1 MYNQN
6 SSCLKTVLP
15 KTSLDSIQTSISNLQ
30 DNLTKSVMKES
41 DKSDVQNKL
50 NKLTTQ
56 FNQIKTLKLC
66 NTYCSNNTSYV
77 PSANICRNKLLP
89 ITS

>member
-15 KTSLDSIQTSISNLQ
+15 KTSLDSIQTSINNLQ

-66 NTYCSNNTSYV
+66 NTYFLNHKN
-77 PSANICRNKLLP
+77 
-89 ITS
+89 